1 MLINFDFAEF
11 DMSKRSG
18 VNIQI
23 DCIHSRAICD
33 EIADRLRII
42 LRRETSELPAYLKY
56 LVERLA
62 ESDDEVI
69 LSATPSWV
77 APSIIPSLEDMMV
90 RLETITPPQE
100 DAPELAD
107 LAD

>member
-1 MLINFDFAEF
+1 
-11 DMSKRSG
+11 MSKRSG

-23 DCIHSRAICD
+23 DDTHSRAICD

-42 LRRETSELPAYLKY
+42 LRRETAELPPNLKY

-62 ESDDEVI
+62 QSDSEVV
-69 LSATPSWV
+69 LSATPSRV
-77 APSIIPSLEDMMV
+77 APSIVPSLEDMIV
-90 RLETITPPQE
+90 WRELIVPHRE
-100 DAPELAD
+100 DAPALAD